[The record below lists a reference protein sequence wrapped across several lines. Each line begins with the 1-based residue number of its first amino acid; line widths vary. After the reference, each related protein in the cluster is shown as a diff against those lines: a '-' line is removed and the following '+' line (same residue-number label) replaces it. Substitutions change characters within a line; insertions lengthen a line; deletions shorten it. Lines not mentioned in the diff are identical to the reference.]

1 MHRFLYEKRNY
12 YFQIMATSD
21 KTDEIDLQSLKVEES
36 TTIKPEASATDA
48 QSKPTKPKKEKQKQ
62 DKPKQDKPKQEKP
75 KQEKAVTTAEAPAEE
90 LDFNRSPDEVATA
103 LDQWSKAPTV
113 SNKKQPNEKM

>member
-21 KTDEIDLQSLKVEES
+21 KTEELDLKNLKVEES
-36 TTIKPEASATDA
+36 TTTKPEASATDA
-48 QSKPTKPKKEKQKQ
+48 QSKPAKPKKEKQKQ

-75 KQEKAVTTAEAPAEE
+75 KPEKAAATTEAPAEE
-90 LDFNRSPDEVATA
+90 LDFNRSPDEVVKA
-103 LDQWSKAPTV
+103 LDQWSKAPTA